1 MPVPLLVVSSAL
13 FLSGAAGLIYQVVW
27 LRMLGLVF
35 GHAVDALTAVLVA
48 FMAGLAL
55 GSALGGRLSSRV
67 RSPLA
72 AYAWLEAGIAV
83 YALCLPPGLPALA
96 RASLTLRNALG
107 LSYEGWNL
115 VQVALAFLVLLP
127 PTLLMGAT
135 LPLVSQALA
144 SGGEAPGR
152 RVGALYAVNTWGAV
166 TGTLAAG
173 YFLLPSLGNRATVWI
188 AAGANLAAAALA
200 LIIARRTP
208 ALAPPRTVLSACGEE
223 DSSRVAWLIPAAMAV
238 AGAVAMVFEMA
249 WTRALSL
256 LLGSSTYAFTAML
269 LAVLIGL
276 AMGSAVYA
284 WRWGNR
290 PAGPA
295 ALGVIEGGV
304 GLSAAVVLASFERL
318 PDLILAAL
326 RVSTVPSW
334 VDLVEILV
342 SVAALTMATIW
353 MGAAFPCAIAA
364 WAPAGARV
372 GRAIGRLYAANTAG
386 AIVGVLLGGLV
397 LVPTWGIHGS
407 LKLAIAVTL
416 TLCGALLAAGS
427 GSIIMRGVPAAAALA
442 LALSVAFLPDWDA
455 RLMSSAPA
463 VYARSYL
470 QAGPARSLREVVG
483 DQEVL
488 FYRDGR
494 SGTVAVTRQGGQV
507 LLRINGKI
515 DAGSAVDMSTQ
526 LMLAHLPLLAHP
538 APRTVFILG
547 MGSGVTTGAA
557 ARHPIERVDVLE
569 IEPAVMEASRFFNE
583 LHGDV
588 LRDPRVHAVIGD
600 GRNFLMA
607 SPGRYDVIISEP
619 SNPWMSGLAA
629 LYSREFFLLARERL
643 RPGGV
648 MLQWVQ
654 SYNLAPEDLK
664 MVVATFREAF
674 PATSIWES
682 RPGDLLL
689 LGRVDRMPLDAR
701 RLRERWQTEP
711 RVRADLER
719 LGMGGWAGLLGL
731 FVLGEEDAARLAAG
745 AGLNTDDRLPLEFR
759 APRGLYLE
767 TSMPN
772 RAMVAFFRSADLPA
786 LTPESAPLMDQKENR
801 YWAGVGCLRRADPAA
816 ALPHFERV
824 LQLDPTHAPAAI
836 AAATAAL
843 QLGRPAPA
851 LDFARRAL
859 ARPPAPPAALF
870 LAGVSAWWLGRGDE
884 ASSYLERAS
893 ALEPGNAEFRETLR
907 RFRSGTLSR

>member
-13 FLSGAAGLIYQVVW
+13 FLSGAAGLVYQVVW

-48 FMAGLAL
+48 FMSGLAL
-55 GSALGGRLSSRV
+55 GSALGGRLSSRA

-72 AYAWLEAGIAV
+72 IYAWLEAGIAV
-83 YALCLPPGLPALA
+83 YALCLPPGLPALT
-96 RASLTLRNALG
+96 RVSLTLRDALG
-107 LSYEGWNL
+107 LSYEGWSL

-127 PTLLMGAT
+127 PTVLMGAT

-173 YFLLPSLGNRATVWI
+173 YFLLPPLGNRVTVWI

-200 LIIARRTP
+200 LTIARRGT
-208 ALAPPRTVLSACGEE
+208 ALAPQPVLSAPGEE
-223 DSSRVAWLIPAAMAV
+223 GSSRVAWLIPAAMAV
-238 AGAVAMVFEMA
+238 SGAVAMVFEIA

-256 LLGSSTYAFTAML
+256 LLGSSTYAFTAMV

-290 PAGPA
+290 RVGPA
-295 ALGVIEGGV
+295 TLGVIQGGV
-304 GLSAAVVLASFERL
+304 GLSAAVVLASFDRL

-342 SVAALTMATIW
+342 SVSALTMVTLW

-372 GRAIGRLYAANTAG
+372 GRGVGRLYAANTAG

-407 LKLAIAVTL
+407 LKMAIAATL
-416 TLCGALLAAGS
+416 MLCGALFVAGS
-427 GSIIMRGVPAAAALA
+427 GSTMRRSLPAAAALA
-442 LALSVAFLPDWDA
+442 LALSVAFLPDWDT

-470 QAGPARSLREVVG
+470 RAGAGRPLRELVR

-494 SGTVAVTRQGGQV
+494 SGTVAVSREGGQ
-507 LLRINGKI
+507 LFLRINGKI
-515 DAGSAVDMSTQ
+515 DAGTVVDMPTQ
-526 LMLAHLPLLAHP
+526 IMAAHLPLLAHP

-547 MGSGVTTGAA
+547 MGSGMTAGAA
-557 ARHPIERVDVLE
+557 ARHPVERVDVLE
-569 IEPAVMEASRFFNE
+569 IEPAVIEASRFFRDF
-583 LHGDV
+583 HGDV
-588 LRDPRVHAVIGD
+588 LRDPRVRATIGD
-600 GRNFLMA
+600 GRNFLQA
-607 SPGRYDVIISEP
+607 SSTAYDVIISEP

-629 LYSREFFLLARERL
+629 LFSREFFLLARERL

-654 SYNLAPEDLK
+654 SYNLAPEHLK

-674 PATSIWES
+674 PATSIWEPT
-682 RPGDLLL
+682 PGDFLL
-689 LGRVDRMPLDAR
+689 LGRVDRVPLDAR
-701 RLRERWQTEP
+701 RLRERWEAEP
-711 RVRADLER
+711 RVRADFER

-731 FVLGEEDAARLAAG
+731 FVLGEDDAARLAVG
-745 AGLNTDDRLPLEFR
+745 AGLNTDDRLPLEFG
-759 APRGLYLE
+759 APRALYLE
-767 TSMPN
+767 TSVPN
-772 RAMVAFFRSADLPA
+772 RAMVASFRSADLPA
-786 LTPESAPLMDQKENR
+786 LTPESAPLMDQRANR

-816 ALPHFERV
+816 ALAHFERV
-824 LQLDPTHAPAAI
+824 LQLDPTHTPAAI
-836 AAATAAL
+836 AAAMAAL

-870 LAGVSAWWLGRGDE
+870 LAGVSAWWLGRGEE
-884 ASSYLERAS
+884 AGSYLERAS

>member
-1 MPVPLLVVSSAL
+1 MPVPLLVVSTAL
-13 FLSGAAGLIYQVVW
+13 FLSGAAGLVYQVVW
-27 LRMLGLVF
+27 LRMLGLIF

-48 FMAGLAL
+48 FMSGLAL
-55 GSALGGRLSSRV
+55 GSALGGRLSSRA
-67 RSPLA
+67 RAPLA
-72 AYAWLEAGIAV
+72 IYAWLEAGIAV
-83 YALCLPPGLPALA
+83 YALCLPPGLPGLT
-96 RASLTLRNALG
+96 RVSLTLRDALG
-107 LSYEGWNL
+107 LSYEGWSL

-127 PTLLMGAT
+127 PTVLMGAT

-173 YFLLPSLGNRATVWI
+173 YFLLPPLGNRVTVWI
-188 AAGANLAAAALA
+188 AAGANLTAAALA
-200 LIIARRTP
+200 LTVARRG
-208 ALAPPRTVLSACGEE
+208 ALAPPSVLSARGEE
-223 DSSRVAWLIPAAMAV
+223 ASSRVAWLIPAAMAV
-238 AGAVAMVFEMA
+238 SGAVAMVFEIA

-284 WRWGNR
+284 WRWGTR
-290 PAGPA
+290 PVGPA
-295 ALGVIEGGV
+295 TLGVIQGGV
-304 GLSAAVVLASFERL
+304 GLSAAVVLVSFDRL

-342 SVAALTMATIW
+342 SVTALTMVTLW

-372 GRAIGRLYAANTAG
+372 GRGVGRLYAANTAG

-407 LKLAIAVTL
+407 LKMAVAATL
-416 TLCGALLAAGS
+416 MLCGALLVAGP
-427 GSIIMRGVPAAAALA
+427 GSIMRRSLPAAAALA
-442 LALSVAFLPDWDA
+442 LALSVTFLPDWDR

-463 VYARSYL
+463 VYAPSYL
-470 QAGPARSLREVVG
+470 RAGAGRPLREIVR
-483 DQEVL
+483 DQEIL

-494 SGTVAVTRQGGQV
+494 SGTVAVTRERGQV
-507 LLRINGKI
+507 FLRINGKI
-515 DAGSAVDMSTQ
+515 DAGTVVDMPTQ
-526 LMLAHLPLLAHP
+526 IMAAHLPLLAHP
-538 APRTVFILG
+538 APRSVFILG
-547 MGSGVTTGAA
+547 MGSGMTAGAA
-557 ARHPIERVDVLE
+557 ARHPVERVDVLE
-569 IEPAVMEASRFFNE
+569 IEPAVIEASRFFRDF
-583 LHGDV
+583 HGDV
-588 LRDPRVHAVIGD
+588 LRDPRVRATIGD
-600 GRNFLMA
+600 GRNFLQA
-607 SPGRYDVIISEP
+607 SSAAYDVIISEP

-629 LYSREFFLLARERL
+629 LFSREFFLLARARL

-654 SYNLAPEDLK
+654 SYNLAPEHLK

-674 PATSIWES
+674 PATSIWEPT
-682 RPGDLLL
+682 PGDFLL
-689 LGRVDRMPLDAR
+689 LGRVDRVPLDAR
-701 RLRERWQTEP
+701 RLRERWETEP
-711 RVRADLER
+711 RVRADFER

-745 AGLNTDDRLPLEFR
+745 AGLNTDDRLPLEFG
-759 APRGLYLE
+759 APRALYLE
-767 TSMPN
+767 TSVPN
-772 RAMVAFFRSADLPA
+772 RAMVASFRSADLPA
-786 LTPESAPLMDQKENR
+786 LTPESAPLIDQRGNR
-801 YWAGVGCLRRADPAA
+801 YWVGVGCLRRGDPAA
-816 ALPHFERV
+816 ALAHFERV
-824 LQLDPTHAPAAI
+824 LQLDPTHTPAAI

-851 LDFARRAL
+851 LDFAQRAL

-870 LAGVSAWWLGRGDE
+870 LAGVSAWWLGRGEE
-884 ASSYLERAS
+884 AGSYLERAS

>member
-1 MPVPLLVVSSAL
+1 MPVPLLVVSTAL
-13 FLSGAAGLIYQVVW
+13 FLSGAAGLVYQVVW

-48 FMAGLAL
+48 FMSGLAL
-55 GSALGGRLSSRV
+55 GSALGGRLSSRA
-67 RSPLA
+67 RAPLA
-72 AYAWLEAGIAV
+72 IYAWLEAGIAV
-83 YALCLPPGLPALA
+83 YALCLPPGLPGLT
-96 RASLTLRNALG
+96 RVSLTLRDALG
-107 LSYEGWNL
+107 LSYEGWSL

-127 PTLLMGAT
+127 PTVLMGAT

-173 YFLLPSLGNRATVWI
+173 YFLLPPLGNRVTVWI
-188 AAGANLAAAALA
+188 AAGANLTAAALA
-200 LIIARRTP
+200 LTVARRG
-208 ALAPPRTVLSACGEE
+208 ALAPPSVLSARGEE
-223 DSSRVAWLIPAAMAV
+223 ASSRVAWLIPAAMAV
-238 AGAVAMVFEMA
+238 SGAVAMVFEIA

-284 WRWGNR
+284 WRWGTR
-290 PAGPA
+290 PVGPA
-295 ALGVIEGGV
+295 TLGVIQGAV
-304 GLSAAVVLASFERL
+304 GLSAAVVLVSFDRL

-342 SVAALTMATIW
+342 SVAALTMVTLW

-372 GRAIGRLYAANTAG
+372 GRGVGRLYAANTAG

-407 LKLAIAVTL
+407 LKMAVAATL
-416 TLCGALLAAGS
+416 MLCGALLVAGP
-427 GSIIMRGVPAAAALA
+427 GSIMRRSLPAAATLA
-442 LALSVAFLPDWDA
+442 LALSVTFLPDWDR
-455 RLMSSAPA
+455 RLMASAPA
-463 VYARSYL
+463 VYAPSYL
-470 QAGPARSLREVVG
+470 RAGAGRPLREIVR
-483 DQEVL
+483 DQESL
-488 FYRDGR
+488 FCRDGR
-494 SGTVAVTRQGGQV
+494 SGTVAVTREGGQRF
-507 LLRINGKI
+507 LRINGKI

-538 APRTVFILG
+538 APHTVFILG
-547 MGSGVTTGAA
+547 LGSGVTTGAA
-557 ARHPIERVDVLE
+557 ARHPVERVDVLE
-569 IEPAVMEASRFFNE
+569 IEPAVIEASRFFTD

-588 LRDPRVHAVIGD
+588 LRDSRVHALIGD

-607 SPGRYDVIISEP
+607 SPRRYDVIISEP

-643 RPGGV
+643 RPGGI

-654 SYNLAPEDLK
+654 SYNLAPEHLK

-674 PATSIWES
+674 PATSIWEPT
-682 RPGDLLL
+682 PGDFLL
-689 LGRVDRMPLDAR
+689 LGRVDRVPLDAR
-701 RLRERWQTEP
+701 RLRERWETEP
-711 RVRADLER
+711 RVRADFER

-745 AGLNTDDRLPLEFR
+745 ARLNTDDRLPLEFG
-759 APRGLYLE
+759 APRALYLE
-767 TSMPN
+767 TSLPN
-772 RAMVAFFRSADLPA
+772 RAMVASFRSADLPA
-786 LTPESAPLMDQKENR
+786 LTPESAPLMDQRGTR
-801 YWAGVGCLRRADPAA
+801 YWVGVGCLRRGDPAA
-816 ALPHFERV
+816 ALAHFERV
-824 LQLDPTHAPAAI
+824 LQLDPTHTPAAI
-836 AAATAAL
+836 AAAMAAL

-851 LDFARRAL
+851 LDFAQRAL

-870 LAGVSAWWLGRGDE
+870 LAGVSAWWLGRGEE
-884 ASSYLERAS
+884 AGSYLERAS

>member
-1 MPVPLLVVSSAL
+1 MPVPLLVVSTAL
-13 FLSGAAGLIYQVVW
+13 FLSGAAGLVYQVVW

-48 FMAGLAL
+48 FMSGLAL
-55 GSALGGRLSSRV
+55 GSALGGRLSSRA
-67 RSPLA
+67 RAPLA
-72 AYAWLEAGIAV
+72 IYAWLEAGIAV
-83 YALCLPPGLPALA
+83 YALCLPPGLPGLT
-96 RASLTLRNALG
+96 RVSLTLRDALG
-107 LSYEGWNL
+107 LSYEGWSL

-127 PTLLMGAT
+127 PTVLMGAT

-173 YFLLPSLGNRATVWI
+173 YFLLPPLGNRVTVWI
-188 AAGANLAAAALA
+188 AAGANLTAAALA
-200 LIIARRTP
+200 LTVARRGA
-208 ALAPPRTVLSACGEE
+208 ALAPPSVLSARGEE
-223 DSSRVAWLIPAAMAV
+223 ASSRVAWLIPAAMAV
-238 AGAVAMVFEMA
+238 SGAVAMVFEIA

-284 WRWGNR
+284 WRWGTR
-290 PAGPA
+290 PVGPA
-295 ALGVIEGGV
+295 TLGVIQGGV
-304 GLSAAVVLASFERL
+304 GLSAAVVLVSFDRL

-342 SVAALTMATIW
+342 SVTALTMVTLW

-364 WAPAGARV
+364 WAPAGACV
-372 GRAIGRLYAANTAG
+372 GRGVGRLYAANTAG

-407 LKLAIAVTL
+407 LKMAVAATL
-416 TLCGALLAAGS
+416 MLCGALLVAGP
-427 GSIIMRGVPAAAALA
+427 GSIMRRSLPAAAALA
-442 LALSVAFLPDWDA
+442 LALFVTFLPDWDR

-463 VYARSYL
+463 VYAPSYL
-470 QAGPARSLREVVG
+470 RAGAGRPLREIVR
-483 DQEVL
+483 DQEIL

-494 SGTVAVTRQGGQV
+494 SGTVAVTRERGQV
-507 LLRINGKI
+507 FLRINGKI
-515 DAGSAVDMSTQ
+515 DAGTVVDMPTQ
-526 LMLAHLPLLAHP
+526 IMAAHLPLLAHP
-538 APRTVFILG
+538 APRSVFILG
-547 MGSGVTTGAA
+547 MGSGMTAGAA
-557 ARHPIERVDVLE
+557 ARHPVERVDVLE
-569 IEPAVMEASRFFNE
+569 IEPAVIEASRFFRDF
-583 LHGDV
+583 HGDV
-588 LRDPRVHAVIGD
+588 LRDPRVRATIGD
-600 GRNFLMA
+600 GRNFLQA
-607 SPGRYDVIISEP
+607 SSAAYDVIISEP

-629 LYSREFFLLARERL
+629 LFSREFFLLARARL

-654 SYNLAPEDLK
+654 SYNLAPEHLK

-674 PATSIWES
+674 PATSIWEPT
-682 RPGDLLL
+682 PGDFLL
-689 LGRVDRMPLDAR
+689 LGRVDRVPLDAR
-701 RLRERWQTEP
+701 RLRERWETEP
-711 RVRADLER
+711 RVRADFER

-745 AGLNTDDRLPLEFR
+745 ARLNTDDRLPLEFG
-759 APRGLYLE
+759 APRALYLE
-767 TSMPN
+767 TSLPN
-772 RAMVAFFRSADLPA
+772 RAMVASFRSADLPA
-786 LTPESAPLMDQKENR
+786 LTPESAPLIDQRGNR
-801 YWAGVGCLRRADPAA
+801 YWVGVGCLRRGDPAA
-816 ALPHFERV
+816 ALAHFERV
-824 LQLDPTHAPAAI
+824 LQLDPTHTPAAI
-836 AAATAAL
+836 AAAMAAL

-851 LDFARRAL
+851 LDFAQRAL

-870 LAGVSAWWLGRGDE
+870 LAGVSAWWLGRGEE
-884 ASSYLERAS
+884 AGSYLERAS

>member
-1 MPVPLLVVSSAL
+1 MPVPLLVVSTAL
-13 FLSGAAGLIYQVVW
+13 FLSGAAGLVYQVVW

-48 FMAGLAL
+48 FMSGLAL
-55 GSALGGRLSSRV
+55 GSALGGRLSSRA
-67 RSPLA
+67 RAPLA
-72 AYAWLEAGIAV
+72 IYAWLEAGIAV
-83 YALCLPPGLPALA
+83 YALCLPPGLPGLT
-96 RASLTLRNALG
+96 RVSLTLRDALG
-107 LSYEGWNL
+107 LSYEGWSL

-127 PTLLMGAT
+127 PTVLMGAT

-173 YFLLPSLGNRATVWI
+173 YFLLPPLGNRVTVWI
-188 AAGANLAAAALA
+188 AAGANLTAAALA
-200 LIIARRTP
+200 LTVARRG
-208 ALAPPRTVLSACGEE
+208 ALAPPSVLSARGEE
-223 DSSRVAWLIPAAMAV
+223 ASSRVAWLIPAAMAV
-238 AGAVAMVFEMA
+238 SGAVAMVFEIA

-284 WRWGNR
+284 WRWGTR
-290 PAGPA
+290 PVGPA
-295 ALGVIEGGV
+295 TLGVIQGGV
-304 GLSAAVVLASFERL
+304 GLSAAVVLVSFDRL

-342 SVAALTMATIW
+342 SVTALTMVTLW

-372 GRAIGRLYAANTAG
+372 GRGVGRLYAANTAG

-407 LKLAIAVTL
+407 LKMAVAATL
-416 TLCGALLAAGS
+416 MLCGALLVAGP
-427 GSIIMRGVPAAAALA
+427 GSIMRRSLPAAAALA
-442 LALSVAFLPDWDA
+442 LALFVTFLPDWDR

-463 VYARSYL
+463 VYAPSYL
-470 QAGPARSLREVVG
+470 RAGAGRPLREIVR
-483 DQEVL
+483 DQEIL

-494 SGTVAVTRQGGQV
+494 SGTVAVTRERGQV
-507 LLRINGKI
+507 FLRINGKI
-515 DAGSAVDMSTQ
+515 DAGTVVDMPTQ
-526 LMLAHLPLLAHP
+526 IMAAHLPLLAHP
-538 APRTVFILG
+538 APRSVFILG
-547 MGSGVTTGAA
+547 MGSGMTAGAA
-557 ARHPIERVDVLE
+557 ARHPVERVDVLE
-569 IEPAVMEASRFFNE
+569 IEPAVIEASRFFRDF
-583 LHGDV
+583 HGDV
-588 LRDPRVHAVIGD
+588 LRDPRVRATIGD
-600 GRNFLMA
+600 GRNFLQA
-607 SPGRYDVIISEP
+607 SSAAYDVIISEP

-629 LYSREFFLLARERL
+629 LFSREFFLLARARL

-654 SYNLAPEDLK
+654 SYNLAPEHLK

-674 PATSIWES
+674 PATSIWEPT
-682 RPGDLLL
+682 PGDFLL
-689 LGRVDRMPLDAR
+689 LGRVDRVPLDAR
-701 RLRERWQTEP
+701 RLRERWETEP
-711 RVRADLER
+711 RVRADFER

-745 AGLNTDDRLPLEFR
+745 ARLNTDDRLPLEFG
-759 APRGLYLE
+759 APRALYLE
-767 TSMPN
+767 TSLPN
-772 RAMVAFFRSADLPA
+772 RAMVASFRSADLPA
-786 LTPESAPLMDQKENR
+786 LTPESAPLMDQRGNR
-801 YWAGVGCLRRADPAA
+801 YWTGVGCLRRGDPAA
-816 ALPHFERV
+816 ALAHFERV
-824 LQLDPTHAPAAI
+824 LQLDPTHTPAAI
-836 AAATAAL
+836 AAAMAAL

-851 LDFARRAL
+851 LDFAQRAL

-870 LAGVSAWWLGRGDE
+870 LAGVSAWWLGRGEE
-884 ASSYLERAS
+884 AGSYLERAS

>member
-1 MPVPLLVVSSAL
+1 MPVPLLVVSTAL
-13 FLSGAAGLIYQVVW
+13 FLSGAAGLVYQVVW

-48 FMAGLAL
+48 FMSGLAL
-55 GSALGGRLSSRV
+55 GSALGGRLSSRA
-67 RSPLA
+67 RAPLA
-72 AYAWLEAGIAV
+72 IYAWLETGIAV
-83 YALCLPPGLPALA
+83 YALCLPPGLPGLT
-96 RASLTLRNALG
+96 RVSLTLRDALG
-107 LSYEGWNL
+107 LSYEGWSL

-127 PTLLMGAT
+127 PTVLMGAT

-173 YFLLPSLGNRATVWI
+173 YFLLPPLGNRVTVWI
-188 AAGANLAAAALA
+188 AAGANLTAAALA
-200 LIIARRTP
+200 LTVARRGA
-208 ALAPPRTVLSACGEE
+208 ALAPPSVLSARGEE
-223 DSSRVAWLIPAAMAV
+223 ASSRVAWLIPAAMAV
-238 AGAVAMVFEMA
+238 SGAVAMVFEIA

-290 PAGPA
+290 PVGPA
-295 ALGVIEGGV
+295 TLGVIQGGV
-304 GLSAAVVLASFERL
+304 GLSAAVVLVSFDRL

-342 SVAALTMATIW
+342 SVAALTMVTLW

-372 GRAIGRLYAANTAG
+372 GRGVGRLYAANTAG

-407 LKLAIAVTL
+407 LKMAVAATL
-416 TLCGALLAAGS
+416 MLCGALLVAGP
-427 GSIIMRGVPAAAALA
+427 GSIMRRSLPAAAALA
-442 LALSVAFLPDWDA
+442 LALSVTFLPDWDR
-455 RLMSSAPA
+455 RLMSSATA
-463 VYARSYL
+463 VYAPSYL
-470 QAGPARSLREVVG
+470 RAGAGRPLREIVR
-483 DQEVL
+483 DQEIL

-494 SGTVAVTRQGGQV
+494 SGTVAVTREGGQRF
-507 LLRINGKI
+507 LRINGKI

-538 APRTVFILG
+538 APHTVFILG
-547 MGSGVTTGAA
+547 LGSGVTTGAA
-557 ARHPIERVDVLE
+557 ARHPVERVDVLE
-569 IEPAVMEASRFFNE
+569 IEPAVIEASRFFTD

-588 LRDPRVHAVIGD
+588 LRDSRVHALIGD

-607 SPGRYDVIISEP
+607 SPRRYDVIISEP

-643 RPGGV
+643 RPGGI

-654 SYNLAPEDLK
+654 SYNLAPEHLK

-674 PATSIWES
+674 PATSIWEPT
-682 RPGDLLL
+682 PGDFLL
-689 LGRVDRMPLDAR
+689 LGRVDRVPLDAG
-701 RLRERWQTEP
+701 RLRERWETEP
-711 RVRADLER
+711 RVRADFER

-745 AGLNTDDRLPLEFR
+745 AGLNTDDRLPLEFG
-759 APRGLYLE
+759 APRALYLE
-767 TSMPN
+767 TSLPN
-772 RAMVAFFRSADLPA
+772 RAMVASFRSADLPA
-786 LTPESAPLMDQKENR
+786 LTPESAPLMDQRGNR
-801 YWAGVGCLRRADPAA
+801 YWAGVGCLRRGDPAA
-816 ALPHFERV
+816 ALAHFERV
-824 LQLDPTHAPAAI
+824 LQLDPTHTPAAI

-851 LDFARRAL
+851 LDFAQRAL

-870 LAGVSAWWLGRGDE
+870 LAGVSAWWLGRGEE
-884 ASSYLERAS
+884 AGSYLERAS

>member
-1 MPVPLLVVSSAL
+1 MPVSLLVVSTAL
-13 FLSGAAGLIYQVVW
+13 FLSGAAGLVYQVVW

-48 FMAGLAL
+48 FMSGLAL
-55 GSALGGRLSSRV
+55 GSALGGRLSSRA
-67 RSPLA
+67 RAPLA
-72 AYAWLEAGIAV
+72 IYAWLEAGIAV
-83 YALCLPPGLPALA
+83 YALCLPAGVPGLT
-96 RASLTLRNALG
+96 RVSLTLRDALG
-107 LSYEGWNL
+107 LSYEGWGL

-127 PTLLMGAT
+127 PTVLMGAT

-152 RVGALYAVNTWGAV
+152 RVGALYAINTWGAV

-173 YFLLPSLGNRATVWI
+173 YFLLPSLGNRVTVWI
-188 AAGANLAAAALA
+188 AAGANLTAAALA
-200 LIIARRTP
+200 LTVARRGTALTP
-208 ALAPPRTVLSACGEE
+208 PSVLAPEE
-223 DSSRVAWLIPAAMAV
+223 RSSRVAWLIPAAMAV
-238 AGAVAMVFEMA
+238 SGAVAMVFEIA

-290 PAGPA
+290 PVGPA
-295 ALGVIEGGV
+295 TLGVIQGGV
-304 GLSAAVVLASFERL
+304 GLSAAVVLVSFDRL

-342 SVAALTMATIW
+342 SVAALTMVTLW

-372 GRAIGRLYAANTAG
+372 GRSVGRLYAANTAG

-407 LKLAIAVTL
+407 LKMAVAATL
-416 TLCGALLAAGS
+416 ILCGALLVAGP
-427 GSIIMRGVPAAAALA
+427 GSIMRRSLPAAVALA
-442 LALSVAFLPDWDA
+442 LALTVTLLPDWDR

-463 VYARSYL
+463 VYAPSYL
-470 QAGPARSLREVVG
+470 RAGAGRPLREIVR
-483 DQEVL
+483 DQEIL

-494 SGTVAVTRQGGQV
+494 SGTVAVTRERGQV
-507 LLRINGKI
+507 FLRINGKI
-515 DAGSAVDMSTQ
+515 DAGTVVDMPTQ
-526 LMLAHLPLLAHP
+526 IMAAHLPLLAHP
-538 APRTVFILG
+538 APRAVFILG
-547 MGSGVTTGAA
+547 MGSGMTAGAA
-557 ARHPIERVDVLE
+557 ARHPVERVDVLE
-569 IEPAVMEASRFFNE
+569 IEPAVIEASRFFRDF
-583 LHGDV
+583 HGDV
-588 LRDPRVHAVIGD
+588 LRDPRVRATIGD
-600 GRNFLMA
+600 GRNFLQA
-607 SPGRYDVIISEP
+607 SSTAYDVIISEP

-629 LYSREFFLLARERL
+629 LFSREFFLLARARL

-654 SYNLAPEDLK
+654 SYNLAPEHLK

-674 PATSIWES
+674 PATSIWEPT
-682 RPGDLLL
+682 PGDFLL
-689 LGRVDRMPLDAR
+689 LGRVDRVPLDAR
-701 RLRERWQTEP
+701 RLRERWETEP
-711 RVRADLER
+711 RVRADFER
-719 LGMGGWAGLLGL
+719 LGMGGWAALLGL

-745 AGLNTDDRLPLEFR
+745 AGLNTDDRLPLEFG
-759 APRGLYLE
+759 APRALYLE
-767 TSMPN
+767 TSLPN
-772 RAMVAFFRSADLPA
+772 RAMVASFRSADLPA
-786 LTPESAPLMDQKENR
+786 LTPESAPLMDQTGSR
-801 YWAGVGCLRRADPAA
+801 YWMGVGCLRRADPAA
-816 ALPHFERV
+816 ALGHFERV
-824 LQLDPTHAPAAI
+824 LQLDPTHTPAAI
-836 AAATAAL
+836 AAAMAAL

-870 LAGVSAWWLGRGDE
+870 LAGVSAWWLGRGEE
-884 ASSYLERAS
+884 AGGYLERAS